1 MIAAIMTMVMMAS
14 DPAPVAVAATPPSEP
29 TPAKTLVQTARDNL
43 DQAQQIYTQSCGD
56 RAYGAYDDL
65 CEQLSAQ
72 MRQSRIDLDKMER
85 EAAKTAGAKP
95 RS

>member
-1 MIAAIMTMVMMAS
+1 MIAAILAMLMTAA
-14 DPAPVAVAATPPSEP
+14 DPAPPPAAAPPPPPPQAEKTP
-29 TPAKTLVQTARDNL
+29 LQTARDNL

-65 CEQLSAQ
+65 CGQLSAQ
-72 MRQSRIDLDKMER
+72 LRQYRIDLDKLER
-85 EAAKTAGAKP
+85 EGGKTAAVRP